1 MLPPFAAMGLALV
14 ALVPTDVP
22 RPILVTNVR
31 LSTATDAKPASILV
45 RDGRIVRVEESAIE
59 APPDARTIDGK
70 GALALAAFL
79 DAYSFTGCTTP
90 EPKAERD
97 SPAKTST
104 DVLVDMR
111 EANRKGIQPAFRA
124 ADVFDAGAA
133 LEDWRKAGFGALL
146 SAPSG
151 QLLSGQS
158 ALVVTRT
165 AAARDAIVRASVF
178 DHASFR
184 ASGPGYP
191 GTLMGSIAQLRQFFL
206 DAARH
211 GVLTSRRAA
220 GKPGERVPFDADL
233 DAALAIVADHRRV
246 CAAVDEADDIERFA
260 KLADE
265 HAFELAIAGGREAW
279 KRAELL
285 AKRDAPVILVLP
297 GGDEPED
304 PDAKGG
310 KDVKDGKDRKDAKD
324 ANASKDATDS
334 KDVPGA
340 KDAKDDKDA
349 KDPKKKNEPSAED
362 APWTYT
368 EPVAVLR
375 EKRRLWSEEQSGA
388 RVLSEA
394 GVRIAFG
401 TGKDKPK
408 DLLERVRK
416 LVKAGLP
423 RETALKALTDGA
435 ADVLGAAPALGR
447 LAVGCDAS
455 FALWTKDPLVEK
467 DAAVAWMFVD
477 GRAHEFDVDDEKKG
491 GDSEKPDDGVDATG
505 TWSITYEAP
514 QVPSGEL
521 EIRMQKDGSVEG
533 TLRGK
538 SPDGA
543 PVEAA
548 MTGKVTAKKLKV
560 SGTLEVGDFRAELVL
575 EGEMDGN
582 SWSGSLTGVLPNGVG
597 FSAQRTPKEEAR

>member
-14 ALVPTDVP
+14 ATFSTDLP
-22 RPILVTNVR
+22 RSVLVTNVR
-31 LSTATDAKPASILV
+31 LTTTADAKSASILV
-45 RDGRIVRVEESAIE
+45 RNGRIVSVEESAID

-70 GALALAAFL
+70 GALALPAFL

-97 SPAKTST
+97 SPAKVST

-124 ADVFDAGAA
+124 ADVFDAGTA

-158 ALVVTRT
+158 ALVVTRS
-165 AAARDAIVRASVF
+165 AAPRDAIVRASVF

-184 ASGPGYP
+184 STGSGYP

-211 GVLTSRRAA
+211 GVLESRRAA
-220 GKPGERVPFDADL
+220 GKPGERIAFDADL
-233 DAALAIVADHRRV
+233 DAALTILADHRRV

-265 HAFELAIAGGREAW
+265 HGFELAVAGGREAW
-279 KRAELL
+279 KRAKLL
-285 AKRDAPVILVLP
+285 ATRNAPVILVLP

-304 PDAKGG
+304 PDAK
-310 KDVKDGKDRKDAKD
+310 DAK
-324 ANASKDATDS
+324 
-334 KDVPGA
+334 
-340 KDAKDDKDA
+340 
-349 KDPKKKNEPSAED
+349 KKKAPDAED
-362 APWTYT
+362 APWIYT

-375 EKRRLWSEEQSGA
+375 EKRRLWDEEQNGA

-394 GVRIAFG
+394 GVHIAFG

-435 ADVLGAAPALGR
+435 ADVLGASPGLGR
-447 LAVGCDAS
+447 LVAGADAS
-455 FALWTKDPLVEK
+455 FALWTKDPLAEK
-467 DAAVAWMFVD
+467 DAVVAWIFVD
-477 GRAHEFDVDDEKKG
+477 GRAHEFDVDAKKKG
-491 GDSEKPDDGVDATG
+491 DDSDKPEDGLDATG
-505 TWSITYEAP
+505 TWMITYDAP

-521 EIRMQKDGSVEG
+521 EIRMEKDGSVEG

-543 PVEAA
+543 PVTAE
-548 MTGKVTAKKLKV
+548 MSGRVSGKLLKV
-560 SGTLEVGDFRAELVL
+560 SGTLEVGDYRAELVL
-575 EGEMDGN
+575 EGELDGD
-582 SWSGSLTGVLPNGVG
+582 SWCGSLTGVMPGGVG
-597 FSAQRTPKEEAR
+597 FNAQRTPKEEVR

>member
-14 ALVPTDVP
+14 AFVSTDVP
-22 RPILVTNVR
+22 RPVLVTNVR
-31 LSTATDAKPASILV
+31 LSSATDAKSASILV
-45 RDGRIVRVEESAIE
+45 RDGRIVRVEESAID

-70 GALALAAFL
+70 GALALPAFL

-124 ADVFDAGAA
+124 ADVFDAGTA

-146 SAPSG
+146 AAPSG

-158 ALVVTRT
+158 ALVVTR
-165 AAARDAIVRASVF
+165 AAAPRDAILRASVF
-178 DHASFR
+178 DHAGLR
-184 ASGPGYP
+184 ATGPGYP

-211 GVLTSRRAA
+211 GVLSSRRAA
-220 GKPGERVPFDADL
+220 GKAGERVPFDADL
-233 DAALAIVADHRRV
+233 DAALAIFGKNRRV

-265 HAFELAIAGGREAW
+265 HGFQLAIAGGREAW
-279 KRAELL
+279 KRAALL
-285 AKRDAPVILVLP
+285 ATRDAPVILLLP

-304 PDAKGG
+304 PDAK
-310 KDVKDGKDRKDAKD
+310 DAK
-324 ANASKDATDS
+324 
-334 KDVPGA
+334 
-340 KDAKDDKDA
+340 
-349 KDPKKKNEPSAED
+349 KKKKEPSAED

-368 EPVAVLR
+368 EPEALLR

-435 ADVLGAAPALGR
+435 ADVLGAAPGLGR

-467 DAAVAWMFVD
+467 EAAVAWIFVD
-477 GRAHEFDVDDEKKG
+477 GRAHEFDVDEKKKG

-505 TWSITYEAP
+505 TWAITYDVP

-521 EIRMQKDGSVEG
+521 EIRMEKDGSVEG

-548 MTGKVTAKKLKV
+548 MSGQVSGKKLKL

-575 EGEMDGN
+575 EGEIDGN
-582 SWSGSLTGVLPNGVG
+582 SWSGSLTGVMPTGVG
-597 FSAQRTPKEEAR
+597 FSAQRTPKEEVR